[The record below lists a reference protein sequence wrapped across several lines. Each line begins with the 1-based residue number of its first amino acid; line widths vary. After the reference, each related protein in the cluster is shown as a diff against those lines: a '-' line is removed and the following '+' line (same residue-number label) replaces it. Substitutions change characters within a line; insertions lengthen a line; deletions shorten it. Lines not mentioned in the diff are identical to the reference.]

1 MAMNSWFISYKVIH
15 HNGGVYEHFEIFDA
29 DSSKSANEVLDEA
42 LDKIAQ
48 AHFTQPDRIMVVAF
62 NRV

>member
-1 MAMNSWFISYKVIH
+1 MNSWFISYKVIH
-15 HNGGVYEHFEIFDA
+15 HNGGVYEQYEIFDT
-29 DSSKSANEVLDEA
+29 DSTKSANEVLDEA

-48 AHFTQPDRIMVVAF
+48 ANFTQPERVMVVSF